1 MNSTPSGEAAKPSLP
16 ELFEGIYSRLR
27 ELSGAFMRQQ
37 PGGHT
42 LQSTA
47 VVHEAFLKLAER
59 DPSDFVDQD
68 HFMATA
74 ATVLR
79 SVLIDHARRRGSQK
93 RGGGARRFSVEDRD
107 VVDTAGGVQGVLE
120 LEDSLRR
127 LAETDPRAARVAEL
141 RIFGALQVESIA
153 KVLETSAPTV
163 NRDWRFA
170 KAFLEQQYG
179 LAPAAAAAR
188 ADAEPTP

>member
-1 MNSTPSGEAAKPSLP
+1 MNSTPRGEAAKPSLP
-16 ELFEGIYSRLR
+16 ELFEGIYARLR

-37 PGGHT
+37 PSGHT

-59 DPSDFVDQD
+59 DPADFVDQD

-79 SVLIDHARRRGSQK
+79 SVLIDHARRRGTKK
-93 RGGGARRFSVEDRD
+93 RGGNGKRFSVEDRD
-107 VVDTAGGVQGVLE
+107 VVDTSAGAQGVLE

-127 LAETDPRAARVAEL
+127 LAQTDDRAARVAEL
-141 RIFGALQVESIA
+141 RIFGALPVESIA
-153 KVLETSAPTV
+153 KVLGTSVPTV

-170 KAFLEQQYG
+170 KAYLEQQYG
-179 LAPAAAAAR
+179 LMPSTSAPVAATEA
-188 ADAEPTP
+188 TS

>member
-1 MNSTPSGEAAKPSLP
+1 MNPTPRSAAVKPSLP

-37 PGGHT
+37 PAGHT

-59 DPSDFVDQD
+59 DPADFVDQD

-93 RGGGARRFSVEDRD
+93 RGGSAKRFSVEDRD
-107 VVDTAGGVQGVLE
+107 VVDSAGGVQGVLE
-120 LEDSLRR
+120 LEDSLGK
-127 LAETDPRAARVAEL
+127 LATTDARAARVAEL

-153 KVLETSAPTV
+153 KVLGTSVPTV

-179 LAPAAAAAR
+179 FNPASASEASS
-188 ADAEPTP
+188 

>member
-1 MNSTPSGEAAKPSLP
+1 MFPAPRSEAVKPSLP
-16 ELFEGIYSRLR
+16 DLFEGIYARLR

-37 PGGHT
+37 PAGHT

-59 DPSDFVDQD
+59 DPADFVDQD

-93 RGGGARRFSVEDRD
+93 RGGGAKRFSVEDRD

-120 LEDSLRR
+120 LEDSLGK
-127 LAETDPRAARVAEL
+127 LALTDARAAHVAEL

-153 KVLETSAPTV
+153 KVLGTSVPTV

-170 KAFLEQQYG
+170 KAYLEQQYG
-179 LAPAAAAAR
+179 LMPSTSGPAAATEA
-188 ADAEPTP
+188 TS